1 MATDLLAPTPTE
13 MVNPTSRLTRCL
25 DNAGDVLRAVRSGV
39 TDSVTSM
46 YASSMESGSTSGVMS
61 LKMSMTW
68 RETSAY
74 RPNRAST
81 RIRSGH
87 RWSAVRIGIADRTP
101 YRRAS

>member
-1 MATDLLAPTPTE
+1 MSSGLRSRVTE
-13 MVNPTSRLTRCL
+13 
-25 DNAGDVLRAVRSGV
+25 
-39 TDSVTSM
+39 SVTSR

-61 LKMSMTW
+61 LKISMTR

-74 RPNRAST
+74 RPKRAST

-87 RWSAVRIGIADRTP
+87 RWRAVRIGIADRTP